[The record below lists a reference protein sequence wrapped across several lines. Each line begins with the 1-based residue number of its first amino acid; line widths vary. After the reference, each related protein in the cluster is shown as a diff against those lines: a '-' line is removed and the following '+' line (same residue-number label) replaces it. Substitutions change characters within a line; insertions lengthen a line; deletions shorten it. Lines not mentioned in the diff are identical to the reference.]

1 MTPSKERLF
10 FFPFLLQRWDG
21 CSLHSPLTHSPMS
34 ITIMVNAADKD
45 EVESFIQSS
54 NFPDR
59 LRLALYITGFP
70 NKTDCV
76 FRNTTKG
83 LRCVPSTIYP
93 LNRLRN
99 IAIQNSLT
107 SHFVVFDMDMWPAS
121 PFPSSLSPRAHLPH
135 LAIPLSRLSGE
146 PLRRHHHSRL
156 LASID
161 LPRHLQLFFLQELR
175 HHRRVA
181 TPRE

>member
-1 MTPSKERLF
+1 
-10 FFPFLLQRWDG
+10 
-21 CSLHSPLTHSPMS
+21 MS
-34 ITIMVNAADKD
+34 ITIMVTLADVD
-45 EVESFIQSS
+45 EVESFIQSG

-76 FRNTTKG
+76 YRRTSRGF
-83 LRCVPSTIYP
+83 RCVPSTIYP

-121 PFPSSLSPRAHLPH
+121 RSISPLPF
-135 LAIPLSRLSGE
+135 
-146 PLRRHHHSRL
+146 
-156 LASID
+156 
-161 LPRHLQLFFLQELR
+161 
-175 HHRRVA
+175 
-181 TPRE
+181 